1 MSWEPRILVVDGFL
15 SEVEADEM
23 HTLAHSMDFQ
33 STNVV
38 CKNGSGLRLNG
49 TVTSTI
55 ANFPPSHDVV
65 RRVKDRIAELSGLP
79 THWSEPLRGLH
90 YSPGAFFRGHLD
102 SHQHTHQRTSTRVA
116 TCLLYLNDVGDGDGG
131 ETHFPF
137 AVSATGEGESAPPAC
152 RGFES
157 KDPSVQSAEA
167 LDAYEDGSELHSVQ
181 ELLGEPRGALGVTVR
196 PRKGRAVLWWN
207 RDADG
212 ALALRSGTRR
222 LPTAARDE
230 GGGDTLDALA
240 VRGCAPAARGGL
252 ALPGVGGER
261 GMCEQ
266 PRFHGDFAQALLR
279 TLSTR
284 SDVKKS

>member
-1 MSWEPRILVVDGFL
+1 M
-15 SEVEADEM
+15 
-23 HTLAHSMDFQ
+23 
-33 STNVV
+33 
-38 CKNGSGLRLNG
+38 RLNG

-55 ANFPPSHDVV
+55 ANFPVSHDVV
-65 RRVKDRIAELSGLP
+65 RRVNDRIAELSGLP

-90 YSPGAFFRGHLD
+90 YSPGAYFRGHLD

-137 AVSATGEGESAPPAC
+137 AVSATGVGESAPPAC

-212 ALALRSGTRR
+212 ALALRSRH
-222 LPTAARDE
+222 
-230 GGGDTLDALA
+230 
-240 VRGCAPAARGGL
+240 VGCP
-252 ALPGVGGER
+252 
-261 GMCEQ
+261 
-266 PRFHGDFAQALLR
+266 LLR
-279 TLSTR
+279 GTKVVATR
-284 SDVKKS
+284 WMHSQCEDAPLPLGADWRCREWVASGECASNRVFMETSCKRSCGLCPPDPT